1 MYSDASNENKKINKA
16 MKKHVFY
23 LKDESEFIQ
32 DFKEPD
38 ELIIWSYKWTIITGY
53 DTIESKLYSK
63 AFHELIELNY
73 NEN

>member
-1 MYSDASNENKKINKA
+1 

-38 ELIIWSYKWTIITGY
+38 ELITWSYKWTIITGFEP
-53 DTIESKLYSK
+53 IETRLYSK
-63 AFHELIELNY
+63 AFYELIELNY